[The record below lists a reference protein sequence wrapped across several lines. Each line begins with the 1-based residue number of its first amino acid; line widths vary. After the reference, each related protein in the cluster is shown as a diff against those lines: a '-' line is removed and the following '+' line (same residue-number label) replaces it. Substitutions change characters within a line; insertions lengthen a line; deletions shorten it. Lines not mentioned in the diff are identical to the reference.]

1 MKADGHLMIRT
12 LPVIII
18 VSLLSLALPSFVAA
32 AAWPADSGQE
42 IGEVGNPGGLPSDYE
57 PSGAVWHPLRN
68 KLIVVDDSGRVS
80 EMDPLGGNVTTW
92 IVDEDLEG
100 VTIANPADNLIYL
113 AVEQPDKVLEFDLVT
128 GSLTGN
134 QWDLT
139 SWLTG
144 PSNHGLEALTY
155 VDGLFYA
162 GLQED
167 GQIFIF
173 DFQAAGVV
181 QYLGS
186 ISPHL
191 GRDDLSGLHYDA
203 CTEVLYAVH
212 DSHDVIV
219 EMSAAGA
226 FLREYD
232 LPRDDQ
238 EGIAVIGDGVL
249 GQTTVFVAEDAG
261 SVMRYDQYPI
271 EACLSTSVGELPT
284 SQNESLESSPN
295 PFNPTTVISFHLSST
310 AAVRL
315 SIYDARGQRVRVLV
329 TDTLSFG
336 DHTVTWNGCSDD
348 GTSLSS
354 GLYFARLASEDQ
366 QATTK
371 LILAR

>member
-354 GLYFARLASEDQ
+354 GLYFARLDSEDQ

>member
-1 MKADGHLMIRT
+1 MTRK
-12 LPVIII
+12 LPTFII
-18 VSLLSLALPSFVAA
+18 VSLLSIVLTQPGSVEAVD
-32 AAWPADSGQE
+32 WPADNGME
-42 IGEVGNPGGLPSDYE
+42 IGEVGGSGGLPSDYE
-57 PSGAVWHPLRN
+57 PNGAVWHPLRN

-80 EMDPLGGNVTTW
+80 ELDPLGGNVTTW
-92 IVDEDLEG
+92 IVEEDLEG
-100 VTIANPADNLIYL
+100 VTFADPADNLIYL
-113 AVEQPDKVLEFDLVT
+113 AVEQPDKVLEFDLTT

-139 SWLTG
+139 PWLTG

-173 DFQAAGVV
+173 DFQADGVV
-181 QYLGS
+181 QHLGN

-203 CTEVLYAVH
+203 CTEILYAIH

-219 EMSAAGA
+219 EMSAAGV

-238 EGIAVIGDGVL
+238 EGIAVIGDGAS
-249 GQTTVFVAEDAG
+249 GQTTIFIAEDGG

-271 EACLSTSVGELPT
+271 EACL
-284 SQNESLESSPN
+284 
-295 PFNPTTVISFHLSST
+295 
-310 AAVRL
+310 
-315 SIYDARGQRVRVLV
+315 V
-329 TDTLSFG
+329 TGTLQFG
-336 DHTVTWNGCSDD
+336 AHQVTWDGCSAD

-354 GLYFARLASEDQ
+354 GLYFARIDSGDQ

-371 LILAR
+371 LMLTR